1 MKLVYNVQDKP
12 PVSSLVVYAFQ
23 QVLAI
28 MAATI
33 AVPMIVGNGMST
45 AAALFGAGVGTL
57 VYVAFTKKS
66 SPVFLGSSF
75 AFIGSMSA
83 AFAGAVSIQAGFAGL
98 LIGAVCAGLV
108 YVVISFIISKVG
120 VAWVDKLMP
129 PVVIGPTVAII
140 GLSLA
145 TSAVGDLQKSSLTG
159 EATQWAVLCGL
170 IALVTTMLVSTYGNK
185 NIKLI
190 PFIIGILT
198 GYACAAILTIIG
210 NATGN
215 TALQIVDFTP
225 FTALVENGVTLSTF
239 ISVPDF
245 TFLEAIKGFKEIDA
259 GYISS
264 VIVAYTPVAFVVF
277 AEHIADHKNISSI
290 IEKDLLQDPGLTRTL
305 LGDGVGSIVGAVFG
319 GCPNTTYG
327 ESVACVA
334 ITRNASVA
342 TIITAALECILIS
355 FISPFVAFI
364 SSIPGCVMGGVCM
377 ALYGF
382 IAVSGLKMI
391 QRLDLDVN
399 KNLYVVSTILI
410 SGIGGLSL
418 TFGKVTITS
427 VACSLILGI
436 IVNTLLRKDPNPT
449 PEVKEFEEDSKIQH

>member
-1 MKLVYNVQDKP
+1 MKLVFEVEDKP
-12 PVSSLVVYAFQ
+12 QLKQLIVFAFQ

-45 AAALFGAGVGTL
+45 GAALFGAGVGTL
-57 VYVAFTKKS
+57 VYTAFTQRK

-75 AFIGSMSA
+75 AFIGSMVA
-83 AFAGAVSIQAGFAGL
+83 AFAGAVSANAGFAGL
-98 LIGAVCAGLV
+98 ILGAVFAGLV
-108 YVVISFIISKVG
+108 YVVFALIISRIG
-120 VAWVDKLMP
+120 VHWVTLMP

-145 TSAVGDLQKSSLTG
+145 GNAVGDLQTSSATG
-159 EATQWAVLCGL
+159 AQTQWAVLCGL
-170 IALVTTMLVSTYGNK
+170 VALFTTMLVSTYGK
-185 NIKLI
+185 KSFKLI
-190 PFIIGILT
+190 PFIIGILA
-198 GYACAAILTIIG
+198 GYCVALVLTFIG

-215 TALQIVDFTP
+215 EAMKIVSFASFAALTEGGIS
-225 FTALVENGVTLSTF
+225 LKTF
-239 ISVPDF
+239 ISIPEF
-245 TFLEAIKGFKEIDA
+245 TFFKGLAGFSEIDG
-259 GYISS
+259 GYIGT
-264 VIVAYTPVAFVVF
+264 IAAAYIPVALVVF

-290 IEKDLLQDPGLTRTL
+290 IGRDLLEDPGLDKTL
-305 LGDGVGSIVGAVFG
+305 LGDGVGSMVGAFFG

-342 TIITAALECILIS
+342 TIICAAIECIIIS
-355 FISPFVAFI
+355 FLSPFIAFI
-364 SSIPGCVMGGVCM
+364 SSIPSCVMGGVCM

-418 TFGKVTITS
+418 TFGRITITS

-436 IVNTLLRKDPNPT
+436 LVNNLLKKDPNRLPRHY
-449 PEVKEFEEDSKIQH
+449 DD

>member
-1 MKLVYNVQDKP
+1 MKLIYNIQDKP
-12 PVSSLVVYAFQ
+12 AFSKLILYAFQ

-57 VYVAFTKKS
+57 VYVAFTKKK

-75 AFIGSMSA
+75 AFIGSMCA
-83 AFAGAVSIQAGFAGL
+83 AFASAVSVQVGYAGL
-98 LIGAVCAGLV
+98 LIGALCAGLV
-108 YVVISFIISKVG
+108 YVVISLIIRKVG
-120 VAWVDKLMP
+120 VHWINQLMP

-145 TSAVGDLQKSSLTG
+145 TNAVGDLQKSSLTG
-159 EATQWAVLCGL
+159 EMTQWAVLCGL
-170 IALVTTMLVSTYGNK
+170 VALITIMLVSTYGSK
-185 NIKLI
+185 NFKLI
-190 PFIIGILT
+190 PFIVGILA
-198 GYACAAILTIIG
+198 GYVCAAVLTFIG
-210 NATGN
+210 NATG
-215 TALQIVDFTP
+215 TVSMQIINFAP
-225 FTALVENGVTLSTF
+225 FEELFKNGITFSTF
-239 ISVPDF
+239 FSIPDF
-245 TFLEAIKGFKEIDA
+245 TFVHALEGLKDVDA

-264 VIVAYTPVAFVVF
+264 VLVAYTPVAFVVF

-290 IEKDLLQDPGLTRTL
+290 IEKDLLEDPGLSNTL
-305 LGDGVGSIVGAVFG
+305 LGDG
-319 GCPNTTYG
+319 GCRNTTYS

-342 TIITAALECILIS
+342 TIIAAAVECILIS
-355 FISPFVAFI
+355 FIAPFIAFI
-364 SSIPGCVMGGVCM
+364 STIPACVMGGVCM

-382 IAVSGLKMI
+382 IAVSGLKMV

-418 TFGKVTITS
+418 TFGNITITS

-436 IVNTLLRKDPNPT
+436 VVNTLLKKDPNPT
-449 PEVKEFEEDSKIQH
+449 PEVTEMIEDSKIQH